1 MEDGLTPVS
10 MKTIKRER
18 DARRTSDGS
27 AQQQN
32 RCLLCEFS
40 KNVGDARG
48 CLGVSRWDWRAAFV
62 IEGCKSSA
70 SSNVAGHS
78 RLCADDLI
86 ILSEDF
92 IRAMHDPPAAGYCWR
107 MDYLHASIEGAF

>member
-1 MEDGLTPVS
+1 MSATPVRHRMAAYS
-10 MKTIKRER
+10 SRA
-18 DARRTSDGS
+18 DVCCV
-27 AQQQN
+27 N
-32 RCLLCEFS
+32 FS

-92 IRAMHDPPAAGYCWR
+92 IRAMHDPPAAGRCWKVDSLR
-107 MDYLHASIEGAF
+107 ASIEGAF